1 MAIDKAL
8 LVDLSGDEGK
18 SVKRLFDKGV
28 TIPPQPRVL
37 QELQASLARGVADVR
52 VLARIIAQDPGISS
66 VLFRVVQGA
75 AFRRLQPFSTLES
88 VLQGIGIVQTGNLV
102 RAIALSSALPVMRKQ
117 RCSV

>member
-75 AFRRLQPFSTLES
+75 AFRPYVELHIMP
-88 VLQGIGIVQTGNLV
+88 I
-102 RAIALSSALPVMRKQ
+102 M
-117 RCSV
+117 